1 MDKNLHIHTMKY
13 YLVMEEKDNL
23 LFVTKSCHVWLCN
36 TVDSSTSG
44 FPFLHQLSELAQIHV
59 HRVGDTIPPPH
70 PLLSTFSFALNL
82 SQHQSLFQWVG
93 SSHQVAKVLELQ
105 LQHESF
111 QWIFRVDF
119 LKDWLVWSCCSP
131 RDSKEYSSAQFK
143 NISSLVLYIVQ
154 GILQARILEWVAFP
168 FHSPRDFPNPEIKL
182 GSPALQADSYQ
193 LSHQGA
199 LS

>member
-1 MDKNLHIHTMKY
+1 MDCSMLGLPVHHHLPEFTQ
-13 YLVMEEKDNL
+13 
-23 LFVTKSCHVWLCN
+23 T
-36 TVDSSTSG
+36 
-44 FPFLHQLSELAQIHV
+44 HV
-59 HRVGDTIPPPH
+59 HWVGAAILLSH
-70 PLLSTFSFALNL
+70 PLSSPSPPAFNL
-82 SQHQSLFQWVG
+82 SQHQGLFKRVS